1 MSGTGKIIITGKN
14 ILKIE
19 KYNVFIP
26 FEAKAGTLFTLI
38 TNGELSE
45 GGNIRFTGEND
56 EEIWF
61 AIDKGKTRVS
71 AKISRNVKGYTNL
84 LAPKEGLK
92 YCFSVGE
99 NDKYEEYVEQVI
111 TAPVDSEQLKA
122 IHTNYPTTVL
132 TSENEI
138 SVEYVADTE
147 AYIGKRIKEENQS
160 LQKQIL
166 EIQNALISQKISGGG
181 IIQIKDSAKLPLIKL
196 SVFGKS
202 EQNGVPTTENPVPIV
217 SAGESGNIEVK
228 ITGKNLINVSEDA
241 ISSSYDVGSYTIKNG
256 VIAFDTVNNWGGDY
270 LYFNDIDVSKNKEL
284 VFRMEATLPE
294 EQDTEEK
301 GAKILFKAYN
311 KLGEEIKD
319 SESAISNDTW
329 KMAYNNHYKGLIYY
343 RRGSN
348 IPIKFSSVVAKIK
361 VGVCFLDVIARKAVT
376 IRDYQVEY
384 GTTSTAY
391 EPYKEQTT
399 TLQTP
404 NGLPGLKVEENGN
417 YTDETGQQWI
427 TDEIDLA
434 RWKYVQRIE
443 KRIFDG
449 SEALAD
455 NIGSSTSYYLKVNDT
470 RNNTGMCNYGKRI
483 PITGQKQEELTFSV
497 DDNGIYL
504 YTTKTVNEFK
514 NLLKQKY
521 DSGKPVEVL
530 YALKTP
536 IETDLPPETIAAF
549 KQLHTNHSNT
559 IVSNNADAGMELT
572 YTVDT
577 QSYIDSKIAEVSK
590 ALL

>member
-1 MSGTGKIIITGKN
+1 M
-14 ILKIE
+14 
-19 KYNVFIP
+19 
-26 FEAKAGTLFTLI
+26 
-38 TNGELSE
+38 
-45 GGNIRFTGEND
+45 
-56 EEIWF
+56 
-61 AIDKGKTRVS
+61 
-71 AKISRNVKGYTNL
+71 
-84 LAPKEGLK
+84 
-92 YCFSVGE
+92 
-99 NDKYEEYVEQVI
+99 EQVI
-111 TAPVDSEQLKA
+111 TAPVDSKQLKA

-181 IIQIKDSAKLPLIKL
+181 IKVTNSAKLPIVKL

-202 EQNGVPTTENPVPIV
+202 EQNGVPTIENPVPIV

-241 ISSSYDVGSYTIKNG
+241 ISSSYDAGSYTIKNG
-256 VIAFDTVNNWGGDY
+256 IITFDTVNNWGGDY

-284 VFRMEATLPE
+284 VFQMEATLPE
-294 EQDTEEK
+294 EQNTEEK